1 LNGLKRA
8 SCARRAM
15 GLQIMGFGYEVWRG
29 MGCDIPYGTGVKME
43 MDIRGP
49 GGIES
54 SGSLWELDLTVRLSH
69 VLQTSPWSAISRAS
83 EATISALKGFVNLFR
98 QPVHGGWSSKD
109 KRFNSEQSQQP
120 QMLGCPEAVNS
131 AFSVLQSSPR
141 AHSFEPAPRL
151 HKRTLSTL
159 RRR

>member
-1 LNGLKRA
+1 VLNGLKRA

-29 MGCDIPYGTGVKME
+29 MGCDIPYGMGVEME

-49 GGIES
+49 GGVES

-98 QPVHGGWSSKD
+98 QPVHG
-109 KRFNSEQSQQP
+109 E
-120 QMLGCPEAVNS
+120 
-131 AFSVLQSSPR
+131 
-141 AHSFEPAPRL
+141 
-151 HKRTLSTL
+151 
-159 RRR
+159 